1 MYQVSKEDIARARE
15 LDLRTYLETYEPFEL
30 VRVSGETYCTRE
42 HDSLRISNGMWYW
55 FSRGIGGRSALD
67 YLVKVRGMALP
78 MAVDAV
84 LGRGTAIPAERPVK
98 PEIKKTLKLP
108 ELADSTY
115 NVKKYLVG
123 RGIDGEIIDWCVERG
138 KILESKEYAN
148 AIFVGFDKNGTARYA
163 AARGTRGKYKG
174 DVSGSDK
181 RFSFSIAENPESNTV
196 HVFEAAIDL
205 LSYATLLKMNGL
217 DWKEDSLLS
226 LAGVYAGEMTRTL
239 PKALDHFLKDNPQIE
254 KVSLHL
260 DSDAVGRSAS
270 LKIQGMLHDRYSVEI
285 IPPEDGKDVNDELM
299 IRLGLMRKDV
309 DYER

>member
-55 FSRGIGGRSALD
+55 FSRGFGGRSALD

-84 LGRGTAIPAERPVK
+84 LGRSRAIPAEVPKK
-98 PEIKKTLKLP
+98 PEVKKLKLP
-108 ELADSTY
+108 ELAESTY
-115 NVKKYLVG
+115 NAKRYLMS

-163 AARGTRGKYKG
+163 AVRGTRGKYKG

-181 RFSFSIAENPESNTV
+181 RFSFSIAENTESKAV

-205 LSYATLLKMNGL
+205 LSYATLMKMDGL
-217 DWKEDSLLS
+217 DWKEESLLS

-239 PKALDHFLKDNPQIE
+239 PKALDHFLKNNPRIE
-254 KVSLHL
+254 TVALHL
-260 DSDAVGRSAS
+260 DADMVGRSAS
-270 LKIQGMLHDRYSVEI
+270 LKIQGMLHDKYRVEI
-285 IPPEDGKDVNDELM
+285 VPIEDGKDVNEELM
-299 IRLGLMRKDV
+299 IRLGLMRKDI